1 MQLPHDKDVQKAIAD
16 FAKERRV
23 RRDLGFSP
31 GQLFEEPAAIPPP
44 TRWKTFRPNRI
55 VVTGKELHPL
65 NAWALSKFLS
75 PSGKI
80 LPRRQTG
87 LSPKKQRK
95 LAKVVKASRH
105 LGLLGYTT
113 QYNADMEE
121 GRRFSPVKLSVDGDV
136 FAAATKDHGDNRANI
151 EEDEA
156 DLARGEGNG
165 EGGEAKVDQDL
176 KER

>member
-1 MQLPHDKDVQKAIAD
+1 MQLPHDKDVQKAIAE
-16 FAKERRV
+16 FTKERRV

-31 GQLFEEPAAIPPP
+31 GQLFEDPASIPRQQ
-44 TRWKTFRPNRI
+44 RWKTFRPNRL

-87 LSPKKQRK
+87 LSAKKQRK

-113 QYNADMEE
+113 QYNPDVED
-121 GRRFSPVKLSVDGDV
+121 GRRFAPFKVRVDEEFPLEDDADNETGKDAESVTQGVDKNVSDV
-136 FAAATKDHGDNRANI
+136 GTDASQTSR
-151 EEDEA
+151 
-156 DLARGEGNG
+156 EG
-165 EGGEAKVDQDL
+165 
-176 KER
+176 